1 MEHRMR
7 QCLCLAAI
15 LIGAAIGVGAS
26 PQDADAGPPAAIS
39 IPAVSSSMVDKAGW
53 RRYCRRYGCG
63 PDVVAPDAQVD
74 IDVAV
79 PDADIGADTE
89 APAVIVLPP
98 PRPLS
103 CGQFR
108 YWNGTACV
116 DARYNDPYLGP
127 R

>member
-1 MEHRMR
+1 MR

-15 LIGAAIGVGAS
+15 LIGAGIGVGAS
-26 PQDADAGPPAAIS
+26 PQDAGAGPPAAIS
-39 IPAVSSSMVDKAGW
+39 VPAVSSSMVEEAGW

-63 PDVVAPDAQVD
+63 PDVVAPEAQVD
-74 IDVAV
+74 VDVAV
-79 PDADIGADTE
+79 PDADAGIDTE

-103 CGQFR
+103 CGQYR
-108 YWNGTACV
+108 YWNGSACV